1 MIRTVRKP
9 GFQEELR
16 MKKEKS
22 CGAVVYRLEN
32 GRLFFLLEHMK
43 KGHVSVPKGHMEDGE
58 TEEETAVR
66 EIREETGLDV
76 RLDTVFRHSI
86 QYSPSP
92 GVRKTV
98 LFFAAEAATHDMK
111 NQESEVSALEWLPAG
126 QAVSA
131 VTYAEDRDVLSHA
144 AVYLSVKHSLSAD
157 LPDPVGSGMLY
168 RENAVDIHSHV
179 LVGLDDGARSMEEA
193 VDLLKLDWEEGIRVV
208 FATPHY
214 GVENGY
220 APGADDI
227 RRGFRRLSEA
237 AEKALPGMRIHSGTE
252 GYCSEDIVGRIRN
265 HEAWPM
271 APGGYMVEFLEY
283 GKTWESAEDILRRL
297 KKMKDAGIHTI
308 LAHPERYT
316 AVQRD
321 RDLARRIRDL
331 GVLLQVNAYDLFL
344 NQNEATR
351 GLAQWMAREEMISFL
366 GSDMHGTRP
375 GKRRPRMKEGIRWL
389 YENVR
394 PDYADDV
401 VRRNAEKYLNVEKLP
416 AAGSE
421 ADQAL

>member
-1 MIRTVRKP
+1 
-9 GFQEELR
+9 
-16 MKKEKS
+16 
-22 CGAVVYRLEN
+22 
-32 GRLFFLLEHMK
+32 
-43 KGHVSVPKGHMEDGE
+43 
-58 TEEETAVR
+58 
-66 EIREETGLDV
+66 
-76 RLDTVFRHSI
+76 
-86 QYSPSP
+86 
-92 GVRKTV
+92 
-98 LFFAAEAATHDMK
+98 
-111 NQESEVSALEWLPAG
+111 
-126 QAVSA
+126 
-131 VTYAEDRDVLSHA
+131 
-144 AVYLSVKHSLSAD
+144 
-157 LPDPVGSGMLY
+157 
-168 RENAVDIHSHV
+168 
-179 LVGLDDGARSMEEA
+179 MEEA

-220 APGADDI
+220 APGTDDI

-252 GYCSEDIVGRIRN
+252 WYCSEDIVSRIRN

-271 APGGYMVEFLEY
+271 APGWYMVEFLEY

-389 YENVR
+389 YENVS

>member
-1 MIRTVRKP
+1 
-9 GFQEELR
+9 

-43 KGHVSVPKGHMEDGE
+43 KGHVSVPKGHMENGE

-66 EIREETGLDV
+66 EIREETGLEV

-237 AEKALPGMRIHSGTE
+237 ADKALPGMRIHSGTE
-252 GYCSEDIVGRIRN
+252 WYCSEDIVGRIRN

-271 APGGYMVEFLEY
+271 APGWYMVEFLEY

-344 NQNEATR
+344 NKNEATR